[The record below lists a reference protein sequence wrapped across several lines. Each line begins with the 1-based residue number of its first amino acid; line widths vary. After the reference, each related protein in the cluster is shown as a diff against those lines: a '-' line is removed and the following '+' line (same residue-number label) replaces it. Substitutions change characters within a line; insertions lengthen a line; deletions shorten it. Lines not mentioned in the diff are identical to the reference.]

1 MDSVLILIALKS
13 IALRTA
19 GLWALAAAA
28 IFAFRVKS
36 PATRHAVWTLVTAA
50 MLLLPI
56 LQLAAPKLPLPLLD
70 APAPVVAYTPVPTSS
85 LPLATHSQPM
95 PWESVAVAIWV
106 AGALLLLGRLA
117 YGYGF
122 ALRLVRAARDVEES
136 VTESDWIA
144 VPVTVGSRVVLPANW
159 REWTAAQRESVLAH
173 ELAHVHRRDWAISA
187 MSAVNRAIFW
197 FHPAAWWLERTLAS
211 LAEQACD
218 DAAVAKVGSREAY
231 AAALVEIAVMAKAS
245 AGRIVWEAMAMA
257 RSGLVRKRV
266 ERILNETRELS
277 RSVSPRRW
285 AAMALCALPLLW
297 VAAAVRV
304 TRAQPAPMPIPA
316 VEAADQEPA
325 VPSSEAQ
332 AAALEKLKALEA
344 QIANFKRQNIGRLP
358 EQFQANVQAIQ
369 ALQLRLGN
377 TIEQLGALQR
387 RKLQSETQLQNAM
400 IRARF
405 YEAQAAQVQGLEH
418 RVAEAEG
425 ALTAARERY
434 SPSHPQ
440 ILKME
445 AALGLLKVQLD
456 ARRAEAAQPS
466 GAPPQTGLEA
476 EAGVNTLKTEIQN
489 ASLEI
494 DEKVKQIQ
502 TINSQLAT
510 LNARVENAPELERR
524 YTDLLREFQMAKE
537 ELGNT
542 PTTGPALLSRVEPE
556 YTAAAKSAGIQGKVE
571 LSVTIGTDGIA
582 RDIQVIRSL
591 DPGLDKQAVE
601 CVTKWR
607 FRPAS
612 RGGHPGTAFATVE
625 VDFKL

>member
-1 MDSVLILIALKS
+1 MDSFLILIALKS

-19 GLWALAAAA
+19 GLWALATAA

-56 LQLAAPKLPLPLLD
+56 LQLAAPKLPLRLLD
-70 APAPVVAYTPVPTSS
+70 APAPVVAHPPVATLS
-85 LPLATHSQPM
+85 LPLAPQSQTTH
-95 PWESVAVAIWV
+95 WESVAVAIWV

-136 VTESDWIA
+136 VMESDWIA
-144 VPVTVGSRVVLPANW
+144 VPVTIGSRVVLPANW
-159 REWTAAQRESVLAH
+159 REWTAEKRESVLAH
-173 ELAHVHRRDWAISA
+173 ELAHVQRRDWAISA
-187 MSAVNRAIFW
+187 MAAVNRAIFW

-231 AAALVEIAVMAKAS
+231 AAALVEIAAMARAS
-245 AGRIVWEAMAMA
+245 AGRIIWEAMAMA
-257 RSGLVRKRV
+257 RSGQVRKRV

-285 AAMALCALPLLW
+285 AAMALCALPVLW
-297 VAAAVRV
+297 VAAAVKV

-325 VPSSEAQ
+325 APSSEAQ
-332 AAALEKLKALEA
+332 TAALEKLKALEA
-344 QIANFKRQNIGRLP
+344 QIATFKQQNIGRLP
-358 EQFQANVQAIQ
+358 EQFQANIQ
-369 ALQLRLGN
+369 EIQVLQLRLGN
-377 TIEQLGALQR
+377 TNEQLGALQR
-387 RKLQSETQLQNAM
+387 RKLSLETQLQNTM
-400 IRARF
+400 SRARF
-405 YEAQAAQVQGLEH
+405 YEAQGTQVQGLEH
-418 RVAEAEG
+418 RVGEAEG
-425 ALTAARERY
+425 ALAAARQTY
-434 SPSHPQ
+434 APNHPQ
-440 ILKME
+440 IRQME
-445 AALGLLKVQLD
+445 AALGLLKLELVVK
-456 ARRAEAAQPS
+456 RAEATQS
-466 GAPPQTGLEA
+466 GGAPPQTRLEA
-476 EAGVNTLKTEIQN
+476 EAAGNTLKTEIQN
-489 ASLEI
+489 TNLEI
-494 DEKVKQIQ
+494 EERVKQVQ
-502 TINSQLAT
+502 SINSQLAT
-510 LNARVENAPELERR
+510 LTARVENTPELERR
-524 YTDLLREFQMAKE
+524 YADLLREYQMAKQYLE
-537 ELGNT
+537 NA
-542 PTTGPALLSRVEPE
+542 PTTGPALISRAEPE

-571 LSVTIGTDGIA
+571 LSITIGTDGIA

-591 DPGLDKQAVE
+591 DPGLDKQAIE

-612 RGGHPGTAFATVE
+612 RGGHPVTAFATVE